1 MIPLSTD
8 DLGWFF
14 AGFARGASRPGC
26 GRRRPTWR
34 PPSCAADE
42 PARDR
47 AAVAAL
53 ARHGLFALAAPATGA
68 TSARA
73 LCLTRELLGYVS
85 PRADSIFAVQGLG
98 AHAVAAAAGTAAQRA
113 ALPDLAAG
121 LRVAAFALTEPEA
134 GSDVAAIATRAVAD
148 GDGWRLSGEKC
159 FISNLGVADV
169 ATVVA
174 TVDPAAGRRGLTAF
188 WLPLDTPGVTV
199 VAQEPIAPHPL
210 GRLILDGARLGAD
223 AVIGQPGDGFPL
235 AMATLDTFRVS
246 VAAAAVGMA
255 RRALAEAVGHV
266 RTRVQFGKPLAE
278 QPLVQ
283 AHLADMATQI
293 DAARLLALRA
303 AYLRDAGA
311 DRTTV
316 EVSMAK
322 LHATEAAQD
331 VIDRAVQLLGGRGVM
346 RGAVVEHLY
355 RAIRPLRIYEGT
367 SADPAHDHRARRR
380 PQGGRVVTV
389 APPAPEVRFPDDL
402 SLADYWLYDRVA
414 EGRGGHVAIRLGD
427 RAWTYAQVAQR
438 SHALARALQGFGLEP
453 GDRVYIV
460 LPDLPPFAWAIFATL
475 TAGGVVTMGNP
486 VAPAADLARVVEYVG
501 ARVLVTTPA
510 VADAIVPHLGRGS
523 RLIQILLVPDA
534 GIDDDPEVTVE
545 AGPVLGGS
553 GRSWTSLDR
562 AIHRGEPSAAGPA
575 AHPPRRRGDLAVH
588 LGLDRRPQGGD
599 ALPPRLRVQHRGLR
613 QGHDGLPRRRRHGQ
627 RAAAVLRLRH
637 RHQPVVPVRGG
648 GDRVPVPGATDA
660 REPGRGDRPLPAD
673 HRHQRPDD
681 AGQAARS
688 RRRAAGSRPGRPRS
702 VVRALPPVGG
712 RGPAAGPARALP
724 RPLRRGGLRRHRL
737 GRDVPHLL
745 HQPPRRRGAGLARAR
760 GAGLASWRSC
770 RRRRAAPAR
779 RRCRPARSASCG

>member
-14 AGFARGASRPGC
+14 AGPHEALAARLRAAAPDLAAAED
-26 GRRRPTWR
+26 
-34 PPSCAADE
+34 AADE

-98 AHAVAAAAGTAAQRA
+98 AHALAAAGTVAQRA
-113 ALPDLAAG
+113 ELPALAAG
-121 LRVAAFALTEPEA
+121 DRIAAFALTEPEA

-188 WLPLDTPGVTV
+188 WLPLATPGVTV
-199 VAQEPIAPHPL
+199 VAQEPIASHPL

-223 AVIGQPGDGFPL
+223 AVIGRPGDGFAL

-367 SADPAHDHRARRR
+367 SEIQRMII
-380 PQGGRVVTV
+380 GR
-389 APPAPEVRFPDDL
+389 
-402 SLADYWLYDRVA
+402 
-414 EGRGGHVAIRLGD
+414 
-427 RAWTYAQVAQR
+427 
-438 SHALARALQGFGLEP
+438 
-453 GDRVYIV
+453 
-460 LPDLPPFAWAIFATL
+460 
-475 TAGGVVTMGNP
+475 
-486 VAPAADLARVVEYVG
+486 
-501 ARVLVTTPA
+501 A
-510 VADAIVPHLGRGS
+510 VARK
-523 RLIQILLVPDA
+523 
-534 GIDDDPEVTVE
+534 E
-545 AGPVLGGS
+545 A
-553 GRSWTSLDR
+553 
-562 AIHRGEPSAAGPA
+562 
-575 AHPPRRRGDLAVH
+575 
-588 LGLDRRPQGGD
+588 
-599 ALPPRLRVQHRGLR
+599 
-613 QGHDGLPRRRRHGQ
+613 
-627 RAAAVLRLRH
+627 
-637 RHQPVVPVRGG
+637 
-648 GDRVPVPGATDA
+648 
-660 REPGRGDRPLPAD
+660 
-673 HRHQRPDD
+673 
-681 AGQAARS
+681 
-688 RRRAAGSRPGRPRS
+688 
-702 VVRALPPVGG
+702 
-712 RGPAAGPARALP
+712 
-724 RPLRRGGLRRHRL
+724 
-737 GRDVPHLL
+737 
-745 HQPPRRRGAGLARAR
+745 
-760 GAGLASWRSC
+760 AS
-770 RRRRAAPAR
+770 
-779 RRCRPARSASCG
+779 